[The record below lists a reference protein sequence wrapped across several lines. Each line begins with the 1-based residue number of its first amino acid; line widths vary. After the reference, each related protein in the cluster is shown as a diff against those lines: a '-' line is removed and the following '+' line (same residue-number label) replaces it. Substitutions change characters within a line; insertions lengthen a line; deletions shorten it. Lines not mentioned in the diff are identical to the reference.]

1 MPTMRARRSTSASPR
16 AGSPDEVRSYFVDQ
30 FKKQDVDA
38 SLTGDAVSGKSKD
51 GSAFVIHVAQAQTG
65 SQGKIE
71 IQSKD

>member
-1 MPTMRARRSTSASPR
+1 MPARDLP
-16 AGSPDEVRSYFVDQ
+16 VRPNLDQ

-38 SLTGDAVSGKSKD
+38 ALTGDAVSGKSKD